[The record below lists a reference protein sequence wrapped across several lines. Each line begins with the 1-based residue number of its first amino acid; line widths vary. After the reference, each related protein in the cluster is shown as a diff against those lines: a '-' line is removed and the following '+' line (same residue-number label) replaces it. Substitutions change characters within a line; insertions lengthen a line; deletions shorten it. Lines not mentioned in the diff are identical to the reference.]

1 MRSVPG
7 KKAYASDVGFRGTSR
22 RTVQRVGRTTLEA
35 AGIGEAIPGTVV
47 VAAETGGSLEEEVVA
62 EAMEIGTIRSR
73 SSGIAVNAR
82 RQQAT
87 RGRIAQPN
95 GQQQQ
100 QANTATHDDNG
111 HEDYY
116 ALALTASGGNGHDYK
131 DGGTG
136 TSNMGRG
143 FGVYCSCDQ
152 LRTWTQQ
159 YPLGEGTSDRCR
171 RQSVG
176 VYWRWSDPS
185 HRADTAWG
193 EL

>member
-1 MRSVPG
+1 M
-7 KKAYASDVGFRGTSR
+7 
-22 RTVQRVGRTTLEA
+22 
-35 AGIGEAIPGTVV
+35 
-47 VAAETGGSLEEEVVA
+47 A

-152 LRTWTQQ
+152 LRTWTQ
-159 YPLGEGTSDRCR
+159 PISIGTRGASDRCR
-171 RQSVG
+171 AAKSWSLL
-176 VYWRWSDPS
+176 WRWSDHPS